1 MVAEDII
8 VRPIITEKRSAAM
21 AEGKYTFEVNKKA
34 TKVDIRNAV
43 EKLFEVKVLDVKT
56 ISVKGKEKRQ
66 GVHSGKTSDWK
77 KAIVTI
83 STENGTF
90 KYLGKGA
97 KEQTVNKKYKTS
109 IEEFGFNN

>member
-1 MVAEDII
+1 MVAEEII
-8 VRPIITEKRSAAM
+8 VRPIITEKSSAAM

-34 TKVDIRNAV
+34 TKIDIRNAV

-56 ISVKGKEKRQ
+56 VSVRGKEKRQ

-83 STENGTF
+83 AKENGTF
-90 KYLGKGA
+90 KYLGKGG